1 MKRIQKEH
9 DWERQKIEKK
19 VKAIEKKMSEIYGGG
34 TVDQSEKFV
43 VRVDEESEEDL
54 MAN

>member
-1 MKRIQKEH
+1 
-9 DWERQKIEKK
+9 
-19 VKAIEKKMSEIYGGG
+19 MSEIYGGG

-54 MAN
+54 MANWLILISYGILVIEYKISLRVDIVK